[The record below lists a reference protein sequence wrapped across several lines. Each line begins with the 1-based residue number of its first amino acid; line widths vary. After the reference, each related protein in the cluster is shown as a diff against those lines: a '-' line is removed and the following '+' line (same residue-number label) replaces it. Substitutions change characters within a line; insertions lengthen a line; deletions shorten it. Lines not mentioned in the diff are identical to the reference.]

1 MYHFIVNINSRTG
14 KAKRIWE
21 NLQDELDRREV
32 AYAVH
37 VTKYA
42 GHAIDIS
49 RKLVKNC
56 EEEPVKIVVI
66 GGDGTF
72 NEVINGARDYEKI
85 EIGYIPTG
93 SGNDLARGL
102 GLSKE
107 PIDNLNLILNST
119 ECMKM
124 DIGCLSW
131 DEGESRKY
139 FAVSTGVGV
148 DADVCRRALSST
160 LKKVLNRI
168 GLGKLTYAILTI
180 ASLFA
185 MPTMNAH
192 IIADDKDYGIIDKVI
207 FIAVMNHKCEGGGV
221 PMSPLADATDGK
233 LSMCCISGVGK
244 LRALTLF
251 PSLLQGKH
259 MGLNAYLG
267 IDFKEADIVLKT
279 PFVWHTDGEMCS
291 YNTKMHLEC
300 LPGALKIMK

>member
-1 MYHFIVNINSRTG
+1 MKDYNG
-14 KAKRIWE
+14 
-21 NLQDELDRREV
+21 
-32 AYAVH
+32 
-37 VTKYA
+37 
-42 GHAIDIS
+42 
-49 RKLVKNC
+49 
-56 EEEPVKIVVI
+56 EPIKIVVI

-102 GLSKE
+102 GLPKE
-107 PIDNLNLILNST
+107 PIDNLNLILNSK

-131 DEGESRKY
+131 DEGESKKY

-160 LKKVLNRI
+160 LKKVLNKI

-180 ASLFA
+180 RSLFA
-185 MPTMNAH
+185 MPPLNAH
-192 IIADDKDYGIIDKVI
+192 IVADGKDYGIKDKTI
-207 FIAVMNHKCEGGGV
+207 FIAIMNHKCEGGGV
-221 PMSPLADATDGK
+221 PMSPLADAMDGK
-233 LSMCCISGVGK
+233 LSMCWIGNVGK

-251 PSLLQGKH
+251 PSLLAGKH
-259 MGLNAYLG
+259 TNLKQYMG

-291 YNTKMHLEC
+291 YNTVMHIEC
-300 LPGALKIMK
+300 LPGAIKLMK